1 MTILFYQSPDDP
13 KKIDKTMNSVGSGE
27 ATLQANVNNTDDTV
41 SLLSPGFIV
50 ASNTTYYNATHIYC
64 SAMGGRYYYINNITL
79 LTGGKMLIHCS
90 IDVLKTYATQI
101 MACKGTIIRSE
112 SVGQPTLIAD
122 SKLPVYTNKRITVC
136 DNFPRTPFSVNYT
149 NISPYILTTIGGSPS
164 GS

>member
-13 KKIDKTMNSVGSGE
+13 KKVDKTLNAVGSGE
-27 ATLQANVNNTDDTV
+27 ATLQANINNTDDTV

-64 SAMGGRYYYINNITL
+64 SDMGGRYYYINNITL

-136 DNFPRTPFSVNYT
+136 DNFKDTPFSADVGNLY
-149 NISPYILTTIGGSPS
+149 PYILTTIGGSPS

>member
-13 KKIDKTMNSVGSGE
+13 KKVDKTMNIVGSGE
-27 ATLQANVNNTDDTV
+27 ATLQATVNNTDDTV

-50 ASNTTYYNATHIYC
+50 ASNTTYYSATHIYC

-90 IDVLKTYATQI
+90 IDVLKTYAAQI